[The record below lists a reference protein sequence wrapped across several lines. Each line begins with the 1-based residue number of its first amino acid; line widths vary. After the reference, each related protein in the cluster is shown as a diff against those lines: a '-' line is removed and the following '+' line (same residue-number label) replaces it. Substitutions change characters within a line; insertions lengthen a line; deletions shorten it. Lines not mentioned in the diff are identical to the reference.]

1 MVLDDLWVGL
11 GDGVMASHGG
21 CFWVV
26 LRFWWWSLGCL
37 GDGVG
42 GGMSWGLDVHN
53 SHMKSNYILIFVC
66 LSVIKNPDLDQIL
79 LDRSPAYVTS
89 PDFRLN
95 YFFLR

>member
-11 GDGVMASHGG
+11 GDGVRASHGG

-42 GGMSWGLDVHN
+42 GDVLG
-53 SHMKSNYILIFVC
+53 IRC
-66 LSVIKNPDLDQIL
+66 
-79 LDRSPAYVTS
+79 T
-89 PDFRLN
+89 
-95 YFFLR
+95 